1 MFTGL
6 KRSESKR
13 LAALELLRKEDK
25 TRDAALT
32 EYACLAC
39 EVMNV
44 EGCFITVFDDDYQY
58 IKYVKNVPLEHFKVP
73 IEKTMCQ
80 YSRDSGQTVV
90 CPDARLDSRFSH
102 QPLVQ
107 NGDILF
113 YASAPMMTQEGMV
126 LGTLCVSS
134 SSIFT
139 PTQQQIDSF
148 NRIAELSAVY
158 LEARYSIGR
167 VDTLTGLPNRQFLLR
182 EMEQKTL
189 EKDPKTYGLVIF
201 DCIDMP
207 RAYELIRYLGLRAVD
222 NMLRSFIPLLRLR
235 LRLKEN
241 VLLYSFA
248 PARFAVL
255 VEIEQALTLVKRAE
269 TLPGTRAQMA
279 QNIDITLTIHTGYVK
294 FSPREDDAH
303 EIVRQAISA
312 LHESIRQNIPVLQ
325 FNPILDH
332 KRNKDFKLLYDLS
345 EAIKSTSQLYLV
357 FQPKVSL
364 RSGKTEGVEAL
375 LRWRHPQLGNIS
387 PAIIVSLAEKTSLM
401 SEITQWVIKTVIAQ
415 LKSWRSQGI
424 TLPVSIN
431 VTVSDFSRPG
441 FADELENNVLNAG
454 LYPADI
460 RIECLETEKV
470 LESEAALE
478 ELDRLKLLG
487 FQILLD
493 DFGAG
498 YSNISYLRRI
508 PIDVIKLDR
517 SLVSQITTDTGSRI
531 IARNV
536 IMMLKELH
544 YVVLAEGV
552 EDHETAQMLTEFGC
566 DEAQGYYF
574 SRPIP
579 PEEIKAW
586 LADCKPYRV
595 LGRINNDQHQYGS

>member
-6 KRSESKR
+6 KKSESKR

-39 EVMNV
+39 EVMGV

-90 CPDARLDSRFSH
+90 CPDTRLDDRFSH
-102 QPLVQ
+102 QPLVK

-113 YASAPMMTQEGMV
+113 YASAPMMTKEGMV

-134 SSIFT
+134 SSIFS
-139 PTQQQIDSF
+139 PTNQQIESF
-148 NRIAELSAVY
+148 NRVAELSAVY

-167 VDTLTGLPNRQFLLR
+167 VDTLTGLPNRQFLIR

-189 EKDPKTYGLVIF
+189 NKDRKTYGLVIF

-207 RAYELIRYLGLRAVD
+207 RAYELTRYLGLPAVD

-235 LRLKEN
+235 LRLKDS
-241 VLLYSFA
+241 VPLYSFA

-255 VEIEQALTLVKRAE
+255 VDIEQALTLVKRAE
-269 TLPGTRAQMA
+269 TLPGTQAQMA
-279 QNIDITLTIHTGYVK
+279 QDIDITLTIHTGYVK
-294 FSPREDDAH
+294 FSPQEDDAH

-312 LHESIRQNIPVLQ
+312 LHESIRQDIPVLQ

-345 EAIKSTSQLYLV
+345 EAIKAKSQLYLV
-357 FQPKVSL
+357 YQPKVSL

-387 PAIIVSLAEKTSLM
+387 PTTIVTLAEKTSLM
-401 SEITQWVIKTVIAQ
+401 PEITQWVIKTVISQ
-415 LKSWRSQGI
+415 LKVWRSVGI
-424 TLPVSIN
+424 TIPISIN

-441 FADELENNVLNAG
+441 FADELEHDVLSAG
-454 LYPADI
+454 LYPADV

-470 LESEAALE
+470 LESDLALE

-517 SLVSQITTDTGSRI
+517 SLISQITSDTGSRI

-552 EDHETAQMLTEFGC
+552 EDQETAHMLNEYGC

-579 PEEIKAW
+579 PDEIPLW
-586 LADCKPYRV
+586 LADSKPYRV
-595 LGRINNDQHQYGS
+595 LERISVNQHQYGS

>member
-6 KRSESKR
+6 KKSESKR

-39 EVMNV
+39 EVMGV

-90 CPDARLDSRFSH
+90 CPDTRLDSRFSH
-102 QPLVQ
+102 QPLVK

-113 YASAPMMTQEGMV
+113 YASAPMMTKEGMV

-134 SSIFT
+134 SSIFS
-139 PTQQQIDSF
+139 PTNQQVESF
-148 NRIAELSAVY
+148 NRVAELSAVY

-167 VDTLTGLPNRQFLLR
+167 VDTLTGLPNRQFLIR

-189 EKDPKTYGLVIF
+189 NKDRKTYGLVIF

-207 RAYELIRYLGLRAVD
+207 RAYELTRYLGLPAVD

-235 LRLKEN
+235 LRLKES
-241 VLLYSFA
+241 VPLYSFA

-255 VEIEQALTLVKRAE
+255 VDIEQALTLVKRAE
-269 TLPGTRAQMA
+269 TLPGTQAQMA
-279 QNIDITLTIHTGYVK
+279 QDIDITLTIHTGYVK
-294 FSPREDDAH
+294 FSPQEDDAH

-312 LHESIRQNIPVLQ
+312 LHESIRQDIPVLQ

-345 EAIKSTSQLYLV
+345 EAIKAKSQLYLV
-357 FQPKVSL
+357 YQPKVSL

-387 PAIIVSLAEKTSLM
+387 PTTIVTLAEKTSLM
-401 SEITQWVIKTVIAQ
+401 PEITQWVIKTVISQ
-415 LKSWRSQGI
+415 LKAWRSAGI
-424 TLPVSIN
+424 MIPISIN

-441 FADELENNVLNAG
+441 FADELERNVLGAG
-454 LYPADI
+454 LYPADV

-470 LESEAALE
+470 LESELALE

-517 SLVSQITTDTGSRI
+517 SLISQITTDTGSRI

-552 EDHETAQMLTEFGC
+552 EDQETAHMLNEYGC

-579 PEEIKAW
+579 PDEIPGW
-586 LADCKPYRV
+586 LADSKPYRV
-595 LGRINNDQHQYGS
+595 LSRISVDQHQYGS

>member
-6 KRSESKR
+6 KKSESKR

-25 TRDAALT
+25 ARDAALT
-32 EYACLAC
+32 DYACLAC
-39 EVMNV
+39 EVMGV

-90 CPDARLDSRFSH
+90 CPDTRLDNRFSH
-102 QPLVQ
+102 QPLVK

-113 YASAPMMTQEGMV
+113 YASAPMMTKEGMV

-134 SSIFT
+134 ASIFS
-139 PTQQQIDSF
+139 PTEQQIESF
-148 NRIAELSAVY
+148 NRVAELSAVY

-167 VDTLTGLPNRQFLLR
+167 VDTLTGLPNRQFLIR

-189 EKDPKTYGLVIF
+189 NKDRKTYGLVIF

-207 RAYELIRYLGLRAVD
+207 RAYELTRYLGLPAVD

-235 LRLKEN
+235 LRLKEGIP
-241 VLLYSFA
+241 LYSFA

-255 VEIEQALTLVKRAE
+255 VDIEEALTLVKRAE
-269 TLPGTRAQMA
+269 TLPGTQAKMA
-279 QNIDITLTIHTGYVK
+279 HDIDITLTIHTGYVK
-294 FSPREDDAH
+294 FSPQDDDAH

-345 EAIKSTSQLYLV
+345 EAIKAKSQLYLV
-357 FQPKVSL
+357 YQPKVSL

-387 PAIIVSLAEKTSLM
+387 PTTIVTLAEKTSLM
-401 SEITQWVIKTVIAQ
+401 PEITQWVIKTVISQ
-415 LKSWRSQGI
+415 LKVWRAAGI
-424 TLPVSIN
+424 MIPVSIN
-431 VTVSDFSRPG
+431 VTVSDFSRSG
-441 FADELENNVLNAG
+441 FADELEHNVRSAG
-454 LYPADI
+454 LHPTDV

-470 LESEAALE
+470 LESDLALE

-517 SLVSQITTDTGSRI
+517 SLISQITTDTGSRI

-552 EDHETAQMLTEFGC
+552 EDQETAYMLNEYGC

-579 PEEIKAW
+579 PDDIPGW
-586 LADCKPYRV
+586 LADSKPYRV
-595 LGRINNDQHQYGS
+595 LSRISADQPQYGS

>member
-6 KRSESKR
+6 KKSESKR

-39 EVMNV
+39 EVMGV

-80 YSRDSGQTVV
+80 YSRDSGQTIV
-90 CPDARLDSRFSH
+90 CPDTRLDNRFSH
-102 QPLVQ
+102 QPLVK
-107 NGDILF
+107 NGDIMF
-113 YASAPMMTQEGMV
+113 YASAPMMTKEGMV

-134 SSIFT
+134 ASIFS
-139 PTQQQIDSF
+139 PSAQQIESF
-148 NRIAELSAVY
+148 NRIAELSAIY
-158 LEARYSIGR
+158 LEARYAIGR
-167 VDTLTGLPNRQFLLR
+167 VDTLTGLPNRQFLIR

-189 EKDPKTYGLVIF
+189 NKDRNTYGLVIF

-207 RAYELIRYLGLRAVD
+207 RAYELTRYLGLPAVD

-235 LRLKEN
+235 LRLKES
-241 VLLYSFA
+241 VPLYSFA

-255 VEIEQALTLVKRAE
+255 VDIEQALALVKRAE
-269 TLPGTRAQMA
+269 TLPGTQAQMA
-279 QNIDITLTIHTGYVK
+279 QDIDITLTIHTGYVK
-294 FSPREDDAH
+294 FSPQDDDAH

-345 EAIKSTSQLYLV
+345 EAIKSKSQLYLV
-357 FQPKVSL
+357 YQPKVSL

-375 LRWRHPQLGNIS
+375 LRWRHPQLGNI
-387 PAIIVSLAEKTSLM
+387 PPTTIVALAEKTSLM
-401 SEITQWVIKTVIAQ
+401 PEITQWVIKAVILQ
-415 LKSWRSQGI
+415 LKTWRAAGI
-424 TLPVSIN
+424 KLPISIN
-431 VTVSDFSRPG
+431 VTVSDFSRKG
-441 FADELENNVLNAG
+441 FADELENSVLRAG
-454 LYPADI
+454 LSPADV

-470 LESEAALE
+470 LESELALE

-517 SLVSQITTDTGSRI
+517 SLISQITTDTGSRI

-552 EDHETAQMLTEFGC
+552 EDQETAHMLNEYGC

-574 SRPIP
+574 SKPLPPGDIP
-579 PEEIKAW
+579 GW
-586 LADCKPYRV
+586 LAECKPYRV
-595 LGRINNDQHQYGS
+595 LSRISVDQSL

>member
-6 KRSESKR
+6 KKSESKR

-25 TRDAALT
+25 ARDAALT

-39 EVMNV
+39 EVMGV

-90 CPDARLDSRFSH
+90 CPDTRLDNRFSH
-102 QPLVQ
+102 QPLVK

-113 YASAPMMTQEGMV
+113 YASAPMMTKEGMV

-134 SSIFT
+134 ASIFS
-139 PTQQQIDSF
+139 PTEQQIESF
-148 NRIAELSAVY
+148 NRVAELSAVY

-167 VDTLTGLPNRQFLLR
+167 VDTLTGLPNRQFLIR

-189 EKDPKTYGLVIF
+189 NKDRKTYGLVIF
-201 DCIDMP
+201 ECIDMP
-207 RAYELIRYLGLRAVD
+207 RAYELTRYLGLPAVD

-235 LRLKEN
+235 LRLKDGIP
-241 VLLYSFA
+241 LYSFA

-255 VEIEQALTLVKRAE
+255 VDIEEALTLVKRAE
-269 TLPGTRAQMA
+269 TLPGTQAKMA
-279 QNIDITLTIHTGYVK
+279 HDIDITLTIHTGYVK
-294 FSPREDDAH
+294 FSPQDDDAH

-345 EAIKSTSQLYLV
+345 EAIKAKSQLYLV
-357 FQPKVSL
+357 YQPKVSL

-387 PAIIVSLAEKTSLM
+387 PTTIVTLAEKTSLM
-401 SEITQWVIKTVIAQ
+401 PEITQWVIKTVISQ
-415 LKSWRSQGI
+415 LKVWRAAGI
-424 TLPVSIN
+424 MIPVSIN
-431 VTVSDFSRPG
+431 VTVSDFSRSG
-441 FADELENNVLNAG
+441 FADELEHNVRSAG
-454 LYPADI
+454 LHPTDV

-470 LESEAALE
+470 LESDLALE

-517 SLVSQITTDTGSRI
+517 SLISQITTDTGSRI

-552 EDHETAQMLTEFGC
+552 EDQETAYMLNEYGC

-579 PEEIKAW
+579 PDDIPGW
-586 LADCKPYRV
+586 LADSKPYRV
-595 LGRINNDQHQYGS
+595 LSRISVDQPQYGS